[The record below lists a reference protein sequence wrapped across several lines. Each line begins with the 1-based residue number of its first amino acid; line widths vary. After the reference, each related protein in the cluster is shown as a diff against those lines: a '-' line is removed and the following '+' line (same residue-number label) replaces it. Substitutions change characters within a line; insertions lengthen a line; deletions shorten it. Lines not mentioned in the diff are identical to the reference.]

1 MTKTKVK
8 GGLGLQTA
16 KGRNIALLAKMNWR
30 LGTKKEV
37 AWAQVLRAKYCN
49 NRRINAP
56 NADKLPC
63 SHVWSASKKGREVF
77 TKGSMWMVGRDN
89 KLNF

>member
-30 LGTKKEV
+30 LSTKKEV
-37 AWAQVLRAKYCN
+37 AWA
-49 NRRINAP
+49 
-56 NADKLPC
+56 
-63 SHVWSASKKGREVF
+63 
-77 TKGSMWMVGRDN
+77 
-89 KLNF
+89 

>member
-1 MTKTKVK
+1 MAKTKVK

-30 LGTKKEV
+30 LSTKKEV
-37 AWAQVLRAKYCN
+37 AWAQVVRAKYCN
-49 NRRINAP
+49 NRRINALNP
-56 NADKLPC
+56 DKLPC
-63 SHVWSASKKGREVF
+63 SHVWSANKKGREVF